1 LFTDASTIADGTQNS
16 FTYNWNF
23 GDPASGVANTSTARN
38 PTHVYNNVG
47 PYNITLRVTSGVG
60 CSKDSI
66 IPINNINPQPVAAF
80 SFGQPNGICIG
91 DAARLRDL
99 STGGNGTLSQ
109 WNWDFGEGAG
119 FVALTSTPS
128 HTYAA
133 PGQYTVRLRVVNS
146 LGCSDTTQ
154 LPFTVNPYPQVD
166 LGPDQFVLDGGSLQL
181 QPVVT
186 AILPQY
192 AWTPAT
198 FLNNPAIEAPITT
211 PSQDITYTLTV
222 TGIGGCATS
231 SDVFVKV
238 LLGPRI
244 PNTFS
249 PNGDGINEL
258 WLIQYLDTYPNCRVQ
273 VFTRT
278 GQKVFESRG
287 YTTPWN
293 GTVGGKPLPI
303 DTYYYIIE
311 PENGRKPITG
321 YVTIIK

>member
-1 LFTDASTIADGTQNS
+1 
-16 FTYNWNF
+16 
-23 GDPASGVANTSTARN
+23 
-38 PTHVYNNVG
+38 
-47 PYNITLRVTSGVG
+47 
-60 CSKDSI
+60 
-66 IPINNINPQPVAAF
+66 
-80 SFGQPNGICIG
+80 
-91 DAARLRDL
+91 
-99 STGGNGTLSQ
+99 
-109 WNWDFGEGAG
+109 
-119 FVALTSTPS
+119 
-128 HTYAA
+128 
-133 PGQYTVRLRVVNS
+133 
-146 LGCSDTTQ
+146 
-154 LPFTVNPYPQVD
+154 VNPYPEVD
-166 LGPDQFVLDGGSLQL
+166 LGPDKFVLDGGSLQL

-258 WLIQYLDTYPNCRVQ
+258 WLIEFLDTYPNCRVQ

-287 YTTPWN
+287 YTNPWN
-293 GTVGGKPLPI
+293 GTLGGKPLPI